1 MKTTQEILNTVIA
14 SGHYR
19 KESGSHG
26 MCLALFNAWEA
37 GVITRKA
44 YKQAVIEIQSY
55 LKGFAFLSTALY
67 VNGLPH
73 DRPDQVAIYQNWDD
87 RPTLTQRHSI

>member
-1 MKTTQEILNTVIA
+1 MKTTQEILNAVIA
-14 SGHYR
+14 SGHYS
-19 KESGSHG
+19 KELPLPR
-26 MCLALFNAWEA
+26 MCLSLLNAWDA
-37 GVITRKA
+37 GVITHKE

-67 VNGLPH
+67 FNGLPH
-73 DRPDQVAIYQNWDD
+73 DRPDQVAFYQNWND